1 MSKLDRLADEVSAEF
16 HRDEARE
23 ALWPSQGAGVPVP
36 VKGVY
41 KPNYRS
47 PAFCSVTTGQ
57 PTELAEQFGLVQWVR
72 WWSHQRE
79 LAGGV
84 AVRFF
89 AVPNGGKR
97 DVTEAAMKLMEGLV
111 KGVPDL
117 WFPQRRRGYS
127 GLVVEMKRAVEPG
140 LSVSLWGGVGGWAG
154 EVPTV
159 PGKRWQGG
167 VVSPEQK
174 EWLESLCAEGYFAV
188 VCHGMQEAK
197 AVVEWYY
204 S

>member
-1 MSKLDRLADEVSAEF
+1 MLGTSNGMVDLGS
-16 HRDEARE
+16 
-23 ALWPSQGAGVPVP
+23 GAVPVR
-36 VKGVY
+36 GVY

-47 PAFCSVTTGQ
+47 PAFCSVATGQ

-79 LAGGV
+79 LAGLPGI
-84 AVRFF
+84 RFF

-97 DVTEAAMKLMEGLV
+97 GVTEAAMKLMEGMV

-127 GLVVEMKRAVEPG
+127 GLVVETKRATSPGSSVEPG
-140 LSVSLWGGVGGWAG
+140 LSVSSWSGVGGWAG
-154 EVPTV
+154 EVPAV

-174 EWLESLCAEGYFAV
+174 EWLSHLAGEGYFAV

-197 AVVEWYY
+197 ACVEWYY
-204 S
+204 STDT

>member
-1 MSKLDRLADEVSAEF
+1 MIGTSNSAADLTPGVASG
-16 HRDEARE
+16 
-23 ALWPSQGAGVPVP
+23 GA

-47 PAFCSVTTGQ
+47 AAFCSQGSGQ

-79 LAGGV
+79 LAGPPG
-84 AVRFF
+84 VRFF

-127 GLVVEMKRAVEPG
+127 GLVIEMKRAVEPG

-174 EWLESLCAEGYFAV
+174 EWLSQLASEGYFAV

-204 S
+204 ATDT

>member
-1 MSKLDRLADEVSAEF
+1 MLGTSESGFEV
-16 HRDEARE
+16 
-23 ALWPSQGAGVPVP
+23 GAMR
-36 VKGVY
+36 GVY

-47 PAFCSVTTGQ
+47 PAFCSQVTGQ

-79 LAGGV
+79 LAAASGASAAV
-84 AVRFF
+84 APVKFF

-127 GLVVEMKRAVEPG
+127 GLVIEMKRAVEPG
-140 LSVSLWGGVGGWAG
+140 LSVSTWSGVGGWNG
-154 EVPTV
+154 EVPRKGVGRWSGGTV
-159 PGKRWQGG
+159 
-167 VVSPEQK
+167 SDEQK

-204 S
+204 GSDA